1 MPSHRPVI
9 GITVGTC
16 STRQQNPRFGTNQVY
31 VRSIEDAG
39 GLAVLIPPMA
49 KRDAVELLDRL
60 DGLMIPGGADV
71 DPSFYGET
79 AAPDVEESDRPRDN
93 LEMALIRAAEK
104 RRMSVFGICRGQQMV
119 NVVHGGT
126 LYQDI
131 RTQTGSKL
139 KHRSPKSQGRDYL
152 SHEVDIEADSWFAET
167 VHSKHLRVNSLHHQ
181 AVHGIGRGLRVTAV
195 SPDGI
200 IEGLETADRRVVC
213 VQCHPEELSEI
224 RWARDLFSSF
234 VASCRD

>member
-1 MPSHRPVI
+1 MPSRHPVI
-9 GITVGTC
+9 GVTVGTS
-16 STRQQNPRFGTNQVY
+16 STKQQTPRFGTNQVY

-39 GLAVLIPPMA
+39 GIAILIPPMA
-49 KRDAVELLDRL
+49 KREAVELLDRI

-71 DPSFYGET
+71 DSSFYGE
-79 AAPDVEESDRPRDN
+79 APAPGVEEFDRPRDN

-119 NVVHGGT
+119 NITHGGT

-131 RTQTGSKL
+131 QEQTGSKL
-139 KHRSPKSQGRDYL
+139 KHRSPKSRGRGYL
-152 SHEVDIEADSWFAET
+152 AHDIDIETDSWFAET
-167 VHSKHLRVNSLHHQ
+167 VHSRHLRVNSLHHQ
-181 AVHGIGRGLRVTAV
+181 AARTIGRGLRVTAV

-200 IEGLETADRRVVC
+200 IEGLETPDRRVVA

-224 RWARDLFSSF
+224 RWARDLFRSF

>member
-1 MPSHRPVI
+1 MPSRRPVI

-16 STRQQNPRFGTNQVY
+16 STRQQNPRFGTNRVY
-31 VRSIEDAG
+31 VQSIEDAG
-39 GLAVLIPPMA
+39 GIAVLIPPMA
-49 KRDAVELLDRL
+49 RREAVELLDRL

-71 DPSFYGET
+71 DASFYGET
-79 AAPDVEESDRPRDN
+79 PAPGVEESDKARDN

-139 KHRSPKSQGRDYL
+139 KHRSPKSYGRDYL

-200 IEGLETADRRVVC
+200 IEGLETADRRVVA

>member
-1 MPSHRPVI
+1 
-9 GITVGTC
+9 
-16 STRQQNPRFGTNQVY
+16 
-31 VRSIEDAG
+31 
-39 GLAVLIPPMA
+39 MA